1 LNLIHHHK
9 MELVTESDIYTPSI
23 DDHGNYIDR
32 IPPFAIIKKGLQCPC
47 GSRKDKTYDTHTI
60 FSIHTK
66 TKHHQ
71 YWLKNLNT
79 NKANYYVEN
88 EGLKNTIHNQRLII
102 ANLEKEIQKKNTTI
116 INLSQHFTATTTSN
130 DISSSVAT
138 NLLDFD

>member
-1 LNLIHHHK
+1 
-9 MELVTESDIYTPSI
+9 MELVTEPDMYTPSI
-23 DDHGNYIDR
+23 DEHGNYIDK

-71 YWLKNLNT
+71 HWLKNLNA

-102 ANLEKEIQKKNTTI
+102 ANLEKEIQRKNATI
-116 INLSQHFTATTTSN
+116 VNLSQHFTATASN
-130 DISSSVAT
+130 NNENHIAT